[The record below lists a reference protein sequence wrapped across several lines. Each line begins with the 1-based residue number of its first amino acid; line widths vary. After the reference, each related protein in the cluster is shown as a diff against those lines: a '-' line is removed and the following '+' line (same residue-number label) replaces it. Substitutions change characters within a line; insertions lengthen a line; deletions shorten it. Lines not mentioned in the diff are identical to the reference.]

1 MKKIDFEL
9 FDKWMEQEQYIR
21 PKKKRTEIISLYKR
35 MVKANNNVLEFEEE
49 LEKLGWTEI
58 TIQNITNYLMVWN
71 VKEGENTKMM
81 KKEEDYKFIKKFTG
95 ISVNRICSELN
106 IDYANLMKGKASIQN
121 TRLVKERLEEEVKK
135 LEE

>member
-1 MKKIDFEL
+1 MKTIDFEL

-35 MVKANNNVLEFEEE
+35 MVKANNNVIEFEQE
-49 LEKLGWTEI
+49 LEKLGWSDI

-71 VKEGENTKMM
+71 VKEGENTKMI

-106 IDYANLMKGKASIQN
+106 VDYANLMKGKTSIQN
-121 TRLVKERLEEEVKK
+121 TRLVRERLEEEIKK

>member
-35 MVKANNNVLEFEEE
+35 MVKANNNVLEFESE
-49 LEKLGWTEI
+49 LEKLGWSEI

-71 VKEGENTKMM
+71 VKEGENTKMI

-106 IDYANLMKGKASIQN
+106 VDYANLMKGKASIQN
-121 TRLVKERLEEEVKK
+121 TRLVRERLEEEIKK

>member
-1 MKKIDFEL
+1 
-9 FDKWMEQEQYIR
+9 MEQEQYIR

-35 MVKANNNVLEFEEE
+35 MVKANNNVIEFEQE

-71 VKEGENTKMM
+71 YKEGENTKMIR
-81 KKEEDYKFIKKFTG
+81 KEEDYKFIKKFTG

-121 TRLVKERLEEEVKK
+121 TRLVRERLQEEIKK

>member
-35 MVKANNNVLEFEEE
+35 MVKANNNVIEFEQE

-121 TRLVKERLEEEVKK
+121 TRLVKERLEEEIKK

>member
-1 MKKIDFEL
+1 MKTIDFEL

-35 MVKANNNVLEFEEE
+35 MVKANNNVLEFESE
-49 LEKLGWTEI
+49 LEKLGWSDI

-121 TRLVKERLEEEVKK
+121 TRLVRERLEEEIKK

>member
-35 MVKANNNVLEFEEE
+35 MVKANNNVLEFESE
-49 LEKLGWTEI
+49 LEKLGWSDI
-58 TIQNITNYLMVWN
+58 TIQNITNYLMIWN
-71 VKEGENTKMM
+71 FKEGENTKMI

-121 TRLVKERLEEEVKK
+121 TRLVKERLEEEINK

>member
-35 MVKANNNVLEFEEE
+35 MVKANNNVLEFEQE
-49 LEKLGWTEI
+49 LEKLGWFEI

-121 TRLVKERLEEEVKK
+121 TRLVRERLEEEIKK